1 MPREQAP
8 APTMRT
14 GIYSDKCRNQRDQGA
29 NEDEYTAKASNQ
41 QKPQD
46 QQDDAPCGVADLSRS
61 DQSYDPDNH
70 ADYCAGE
77 DVQRRNPWREVQKTS
92 KIPAKLENCLKNQ
105 YDSTDQEKQPS
116 Y

>member
-8 APTMRT
+8 PPTMRT
-14 GIYSDKCRNQRDQGA
+14 RIYSDKCRNQRDQGA

-92 KIPAKLENCLKNQ
+92 KIPTKLENCLKNQ